1 MAYRRDRKGRR
12 TTRLLVATTL
22 SVSPAIHGCVAQQ
35 PDDDR
40 PIDIDYSNPKGSF
53 YDEGLL
59 DEGQPDGGGFDL
71 DLPEDAVI
79 FSNPK
84 GCFFDEGLIEPD
96 AAPDGEVDG
105 GDEGVDE
112 GADGSADEG
121 PDEGQDAGVGGAGGG
136 GG

>member
-12 TTRLLVATTL
+12 ATRLLVATTL
-22 SVSPAIHGCVAQQ
+22 SIAPAIHGCVAEK
-35 PDDDR
+35 PDDNDDGER
-40 PIDIDYSNPKGSF
+40 PGEIDGGNPKGSF

-59 DEGQPDGGGFDL
+59 DEGTFDL
-71 DLPEDAVI
+71 GPLDEAVI
-79 FSNPK
+79 SSNPK

-112 GADGSADEG
+112 GADEGADEG
-121 PDEGQDAGVGGAGGG
+121 PDSGKDDGAGGAGGG